1 MRTTLCL
8 VLIALLTALTACP
21 ALSEAAADPVVV
33 RVGDVTFTK
42 SQLESAVDTDVTL
55 SEMMTQKYLTDE
67 EKLRQ
72 RDETINRFIG
82 VGLIEMKLRDAG
94 KDDFTAEEE
103 ETLRAAAMSQ
113 YEAMWQ
119 GIWQRAQQSDQG
131 FTEDQVTEFMQEQG
145 YTSDAIY
152 EELKADERRHRAVAL
167 FCPNMTLT
175 EDMVEKYYEAEF
187 LLPDRQRYENDLDLY
202 EQEILANHNEAFYT
216 PAGYRAIQQV
226 LLDYPDEVTRG
237 LRNENAHV
245 NEAARAVAEAVQ
257 KVTEA
262 ALSGDSWDD
271 VAEPRAEYD
280 EALEA
285 LKSAQQAYTDKRKA
299 LALPLV
305 RETVE
310 AINAEIDAGIDF
322 NSIIN
327 KYSTD
332 KNEQNLDKGGYPV
345 HPDSKNWPGEFLE
358 AVGKLEKP
366 GDTSG
371 PVLTDMGIHILYYA
385 SDIPEGPHELTAEE
399 RSALNASALYYYQT
413 LELEKQME
421 DWMDEYE
428 IETHPELLD
437 D

>member
-1 MRTTLCL
+1 MKSALCFFL
-8 VLIALLTALTACP
+8 MMLLALCP
-21 ALSEAAADPVVV
+21 ALAEAAEDPVVV

-42 SQLESAVDTDVTL
+42 SQLESAVDTDVTIT
-55 SEMMTQKYLTDE
+55 EMMSQKYLTDE
-67 EKLRQ
+67 EKLGQ
-72 RDETINRFIG
+72 RDETIQRFIG

-94 KDDFTAEEE
+94 KNDFTDEEE
-103 ETLRAAAMSQ
+103 ESLRATAMSQ

-145 YTSDAIY
+145 YTSEAIF
-152 EELKADERRHRAVAL
+152 EELKANERSHRAVEL
-167 FCPNMTLT
+167 FCPSMTLT

-202 EQEILANHNEAFYT
+202 EQEVLTNNNEAFYT
-216 PAGYRAIQQV
+216 PAGYRAIRQV
-226 LLDYPDEVTRG
+226 LLAYPDEVTRG

-271 VAEPRAEYD
+271 VAEPRAQYD

-358 AVGKLEKP
+358 AVRKLEKP

>member
-1 MRTTLCL
+1 MKKTLCL
-8 VLIALLTALTACP
+8 VLIAVLAALAACT
-21 ALSEAAADPVVV
+21 ALSETADPFVV

-42 SQLESAVDTDVTL
+42 SQLESAVDTDVTIT
-55 SEMMTQKYLTDE
+55 EMMSQKYLTDE
-67 EKLRQ
+67 DKLRQ
-72 RDETINRFIG
+72 RDETIQRFIG

-94 KDDFTAEEE
+94 KNDFTDEEE
-103 ETLRAAAMSQ
+103 ESLRATAMSQ
-113 YEAMWQ
+113 YEAIWQ
-119 GIWQRAQQSDQG
+119 GIWEKAKQSEQG
-131 FTEDQVTEFMQEQG
+131 FTEEQVTEFMQEQG
-145 YTSDAIY
+145 YTSEAIF
-152 EELKADERRHRAVAL
+152 EELKVNERRHRAVEL
-167 FCPNMTLT
+167 FCPSLTLT
-175 EDMVEKYYEAEF
+175 EDMVEKYYEAQF
-187 LLPDRQRYENDLDLY
+187 LLPDRERYENDLDLY
-202 EQEILANHNEAFYT
+202 EQEILAGNNESFYT
-216 PAGYRAIQQV
+216 PEGYRAIRQV
-226 LLDYPDEVTRG
+226 LLAYPDEVTRG

-245 NEAARAVAEAVQ
+245 NEAARVVAEAVQ

-285 LKSAQQAYTDKRKA
+285 LKSAQQAYTEKRKA

-305 RETVE
+305 RETVD

>member
-1 MRTTLCL
+1 MKKTLCL

-55 SEMMTQKYLTDE
+55 SEMMTQEYLTDE
-67 EKLRQ
+67 EKLGQ
-72 RDETINRFIG
+72 RDETIQRFIG
-82 VGLIEMKLRDAG
+82 VGLIEMKLR
-94 KDDFTAEEE
+94 
-103 ETLRAAAMSQ
+103 
-113 YEAMWQ
+113 
-119 GIWQRAQQSDQG
+119 
-131 FTEDQVTEFMQEQG
+131 
-145 YTSDAIY
+145 
-152 EELKADERRHRAVAL
+152 
-167 FCPNMTLT
+167 
-175 EDMVEKYYEAEF
+175 
-187 LLPDRQRYENDLDLY
+187 
-202 EQEILANHNEAFYT
+202 
-216 PAGYRAIQQV
+216 
-226 LLDYPDEVTRG
+226 
-237 LRNENAHV
+237 
-245 NEAARAVAEAVQ
+245 
-257 KVTEA
+257 
-262 ALSGDSWDD
+262 
-271 VAEPRAEYD
+271 
-280 EALEA
+280 
-285 LKSAQQAYTDKRKA
+285 
-299 LALPLV
+299 
-305 RETVE
+305 
-310 AINAEIDAGIDF
+310 DAGIDF

-332 KNEQNLDKGGYPV
+332 KNGQNLDKGGYPV

-358 AVGKLEKP
+358 AVGKLERS

-385 SDIPEGPHELTAEE
+385 SDIPEGAHELTAEE